1 LKKSPLDDKFKW
13 LGSEPTESY
22 LYNVENIVTIER
34 GCPPVG
40 IKRNRHRKWIHRHYV
55 LQIRPM
61 KEVYKIEN
69 DGESIERE
77 NSFHFCRGHFKT
89 YTEEKPLFGKY
100 VGDFWW
106 DAHARGSIKKGLVT
120 KDYKINSP
128 END

>member
-1 LKKSPLDDKFKW
+1 
-13 LGSEPTESY
+13 
-22 LYNVENIVTIER
+22 
-34 GCPPVG
+34 
-40 IKRNRHRKWIHRHYV
+40 
-55 LQIRPM
+55 M

-77 NSFHFCRGHFKT
+77 NSFHFCRSHFKT